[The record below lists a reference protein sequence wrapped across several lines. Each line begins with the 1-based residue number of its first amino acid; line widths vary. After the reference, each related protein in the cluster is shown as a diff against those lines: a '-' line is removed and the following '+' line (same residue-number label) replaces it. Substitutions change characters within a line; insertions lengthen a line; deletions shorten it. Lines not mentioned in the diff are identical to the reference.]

1 MTQEEALTLLRRHL
15 KQENLV
21 KHSIAVA
28 ACLKALADHYS
39 EDRETWSLAGL
50 LHDLDYEYTLDKPD
64 EHTLVTEQLLAE
76 EKLPDSVIQ
85 AIKGHNL
92 KADHTSLLDRALYAV
107 DPTSGFII
115 ACALMHPQKKLEAL
129 DLAFLKKRYKEK
141 SFAKGACR
149 TQMASLEGDFDRFL
163 SICLAGMQDA
173 SAELGL

>member
-1 MTQEEALTLLRRHL
+1 MTQDEALELLRRHL

-21 KHSIAVA
+21 KHSLAVA
-28 ACLKALADHYS
+28 ACLGALAGYYG

-64 EHTLVTEQLLAE
+64 EHTLVTEKLLAE
-76 EKLPDSVIQ
+76 ENLPASIIQ

-92 KADHTSLLDRALYAV
+92 KAEHVSLLDRALYAV

-115 ACALMHPQKKLEAL
+115 ACTLMHPQKKLQAL
-129 DLAFLKKRYKEK
+129 DLAFLKKRFKEK

-149 TQMASLEGDFDRFL
+149 VQMASLEGDFDQFL
-163 SICLAGMQDA
+163 GICLAGMQA
-173 SAELGL
+173 IAPQLGL